1 MALFNGTYV
10 QNFDAKG
17 RVSIPAGFRV
27 ALRAGAVNI
36 PAGEG
41 PISIPLVLR
50 PSEKSRCIEALTEKR
65 HQALVAELEKL
76 DPLSEE
82 YDALA
87 TVLFAD
93 AYPIETD
100 KEGRIIIHD
109 ALLSAA
115 GISRSGSVAFVG
127 LGTRFQLWS
136 PEEVESSQSRS
147 PGRPTVRGW
156 PGSNGNWWHEREPH
170 SGDAA
175 RDAGNAQSA

>member
-17 RVSIPAGFRV
+17 RVSVPASFRV

-36 PAGEG
+36 AASGDG
-41 PISIPLVLR
+41 QISIPLVLR
-50 PSEKSRCIEALTEKR
+50 PSDKVQCIEALTEVK

-76 DPLSEE
+76 DPLGEE

-100 KEGRIIIHD
+100 KEGRIIVHD
-109 ALLSAA
+109 ALLGHA
-115 GISRSGSVAFVG
+115 GISRSGCVAFVG
-127 LGTRFQLWS
+127 MGTRFQLWH
-136 PEEVESSQSRS
+136 PDNV
-147 PGRPTVRGW
+147 PGRKAEAQATNRDRMARQ
-156 PGSNGNWWHEREPH
+156 RE
-170 SGDAA
+170 AA
-175 RDAGNAQSA
+175 E

>member
-17 RVSIPAGFRV
+17 RVSIPASFRA
-27 ALRAGAVNI
+27 ALRAGAASIATNDD
-36 PAGEG
+36 G

-50 PSEKSRCIEALTEKR
+50 PSDKVRCIEALTEQR

-109 ALLSAA
+109 ALLGLA
-115 GISRSGSVAFVG
+115 GITRAGSVAFVG
-127 LGTRFQLWS
+127 MGTRFQLWN
-136 PEEVESSQSRS
+136 PDDV
-147 PGRPTVRGW
+147 PGRKAEAHATNSARMARQ
-156 PGSNGNWWHEREPH
+156 REVV
-170 SGDAA
+170 A
-175 RDAGNAQSA
+175 

>member
-17 RVSIPAGFRV
+17 RVSVPASFRA

-36 PAGEG
+36 PQSGEG
-41 PISIPLVLR
+41 PVSIPLVLR
-50 PSEKSRCIEALTEKR
+50 PSEKAQCIEALTEQK
-65 HQALVAELEKL
+65 HQGLVAELEKL

-100 KEGRIIIHD
+100 KEGRIIVHD
-109 ALLSAA
+109 ALLGHA
-115 GISRSGSVAFVG
+115 GLSRSGTVAFVG
-127 LGTRFQLWS
+127 MGTRFQLWN
-136 PEEVESSQSRS
+136 PDNV
-147 PGRPTVRGW
+147 PGHKA
-156 PGSNGNWWHEREPH
+156 S
-170 SGDAA
+170 
-175 RDAGNAQSA
+175 AQAVNRQRMTRQKEMTA

>member
-17 RVSIPAGFRV
+17 RVSVPASFRV
-27 ALRAGAVNI
+27 PLRAGAVSI
-36 PAGEG
+36 PADSEG
-41 PISIPLVLR
+41 PVSIPLVLR
-50 PSEKSRCIEALTEKR
+50 PSEKTRCIEALTEVK

-93 AYPIETD
+93 AWPIETD

-109 ALLSAA
+109 TLLSHA
-115 GISRSGSVAFVG
+115 GISRTRQCRVRRHGHALSALAPGQCAWAQS
-127 LGTRFQLWS
+127 LG
-136 PEEVESSQSRS
+136 PGHQSRADGT
-147 PGRPTVRGW
+147 PAGG
-156 PGSNGNWWHEREPH
+156 
-170 SGDAA
+170 AA
-175 RDAGNAQSA
+175 

>member
-17 RVSIPAGFRV
+17 RVSVPASFRI
-27 ALRAGAVNI
+27 ALRAGAVSI
-36 PAGEG
+36 PVSTEG
-41 PISIPLVLR
+41 PVSIPLVLR
-50 PSEKSRCIEALTEKR
+50 PSEKAKCIEAWTEVK

-93 AYPIETD
+93 AWPVETD

-109 ALLSAA
+109 ALLDHAEL
-115 GISRSGSVAFVG
+115 SRTGSIAFVG
-127 LGTRFQLWS
+127 MGTRFQLWHPDNVAS
-136 PEEVESSQSRS
+136 HKASAQATWRTRMAQREV
-147 PGRPTVRGW
+147 
-156 PGSNGNWWHEREPH
+156 
-170 SGDAA
+170 
-175 RDAGNAQSA
+175 AGG

>member
-17 RVSIPAGFRV
+17 RVSVPASFRV
-27 ALRAGAVNI
+27 ALRGGAVNP
-36 PAGEG
+36 PANGEG
-41 PISIPLVLR
+41 PTSIPLVLR
-50 PSEKSRCIEALTEKR
+50 PSDKGQCIEALTETR
-65 HQALVAELEKL
+65 HLALVAELEKL

-100 KEGRIIIHD
+100 KEGRIIVHD
-109 ALLSAA
+109 ALLSHA

-127 LGTRFQLWS
+127 MGTRFQLWN
-136 PEEVESSQSRS
+136 PDNV
-147 PGRPTVRGW
+147 PGRKAEAHAANRDRMARQ
-156 PGSNGNWWHEREPH
+156 REV
-170 SGDAA
+170 AA
-175 RDAGNAQSA
+175 

>member
-17 RVSIPAGFRV
+17 RVSIPASFRV

-36 PAGEG
+36 PAAGEG
-41 PISIPLVLR
+41 PISLPLVLR
-50 PSEKSRCIEALTEKR
+50 PSDKTNCVEALTEVR
-65 HQALVAELEKL
+65 HQALAAELEKL
-76 DPLSEE
+76 DPLGDA

-109 ALLSAA
+109 ALLNHA
-115 GISRSGSVAFVG
+115 GITRSGSVAFVG
-127 LGTRFQLWS
+127 LGSRFQLWH
-136 PEEVESSQSRS
+136 PDNV
-147 PGRPTVRGW
+147 PGRKAEALATNRDRMARQ
-156 PGSNGNWWHEREPH
+156 REV
-170 SGDAA
+170 AA
-175 RDAGNAQSA
+175 